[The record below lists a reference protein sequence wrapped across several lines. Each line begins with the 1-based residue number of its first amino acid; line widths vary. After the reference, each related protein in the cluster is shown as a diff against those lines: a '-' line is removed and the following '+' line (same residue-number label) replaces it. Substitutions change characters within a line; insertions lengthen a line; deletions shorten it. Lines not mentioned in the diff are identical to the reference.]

1 MTQSKSG
8 RGLLWVAALLVGV
21 VLVVVVAMS
30 MMAMGRGE
38 PAPADLDY
46 STTRLSEN
54 GTFNVSYTSS
64 TAAVPVNQMHEWTL
78 HVETADGEPVE
89 NATITVNGD
98 MPEHGHGLP
107 TKPQVTEYLGNGD
120 YRVEGVKFQMAG
132 WWVMDFT
139 ITADGQTD
147 AVRFNMQLQ

>member
-8 RGLLWVAALLVGV
+8 RSLLWVAALLVGIA
-21 VLVVVVAMS
+21 LVVVVAMTV
-30 MMAMGRGE
+30 MAMGRGE
-38 PAPADLDY
+38 AAPSDLDY

-54 GTFNVSYTSS
+54 GMFSVSYKPSA
-64 TAAVPVNQMHEWTL
+64 AAVPVNQMHEWTL
-78 HVETADGEPVE
+78 HVETADGQPVE
-89 NATITVNGD
+89 NATIIVDGD